1 MTPPDDQVRSLGP
14 ERSVPEVVACVRAHL
29 LRRAVMAAGLWS
41 IAALGVVLA
50 VAWLAAGPEGWSQGS
65 PGPLLLDL
73 GLAVLALV
81 LAVRLGRGDRGWLA
95 EHRVARAME
104 DSAGLAR
111 GTVRGALQLTRE
123 VPAGVSRSLAELAQ
137 RTVAVRLSLPPEQLA
152 GPLDT
157 GARGW
162 VRRGAVAVAL
172 VAPMVVLLGVSSP
185 NRSRDAWA
193 GLGRPLHTLS
203 RATLPPL
210 QISPG
215 DVEVLRG
222 SAVNVMVRAP
232 GRSEV
237 TLRWRAE
244 GEVAQTETLATEGGE
259 AQFLFPAVGAA
270 TEYSAFAPDGTAT
283 QGYRIV
289 PVDPLIVRELT
300 LELVFPP
307 HTGRALEA
315 YDRDP
320 PPLTMPIGTR
330 VTIAGRATGPLQAA
344 ELEREE
350 DGLRVPLETEGSAFG
365 GRWAPRGGGTY
376 TWRLRDSNGMGAE
389 LVPNPLELTIT
400 PDSAPQVRF
409 AFPAVDTVLP
419 LTLRQ
424 PLVLE
429 LRDDYGVSALELV
442 AYRVTVEGLRLPP
455 ILQRTELGGTRAAL
469 VRPVMDLREWGLLPG
484 DTVRYFAR
492 VLDNAPRPSL
502 AETREYA
509 LHMPQVA
516 ELRRD
521 AQKELEDMADRL
533 AELAGRSRRAGDESR
548 NLEREADARA
558 RQSAGPDVGTRA
570 AERDGSLAD
579 FEQRE
584 QLRQALERQH
594 EMSKE
599 ARAARAELESIA
611 EALREA
617 GASDP
622 QLQKDLSELG
632 QLLREATSP
641 ELFEQLQEMADG
653 LAQTDSRDARRTLEE
668 LAAEQ
673 ERFREQ
679 LQNSLERL
687 RRLAVERNFR
697 AAAEDALELGQRE
710 RALAD
715 ALREGGE
722 RAVRE
727 RQQAGLS
734 DEARGLQA
742 RLSELARSLAE
753 LDEEAARA
761 SVDEAGRHAETATS
775 AMELT
780 LRTLQQRN
788 ESASS
793 AELLERSNT
802 EAARQADRAGE
813 ALERT
818 ADQLER
824 AWQQMSSQRAAAL
837 QRALDRASQ
846 EALSLARR
854 QTALGRRMQG
864 SRAEDLTELRGDEAA
879 LLQGLRML
887 ADNIMLPAGG
897 PAPQLRDVSAALGE
911 ALGAVERTAEAL
923 VSARQAPPGPQVA
936 AEDAVHALNRL
947 AISAMMASQPAGD
960 GDDPSQGDVSQRIE
974 QLARQQSQVNN
985 RVSQILPMQLGDGAM
1000 GQQLDQLSYG
1010 QQRVASGLEYL
1021 ARHPDAENETLG
1033 SLEALAEEARQLAE
1047 RLAGGRLD
1055 PETRM
1060 RQDRLFHRLLDAGRM
1075 LENDEVSEERRSS
1088 APAAF
1093 ERGEV
1098 LPLEPGALDI
1108 LRYELPLPE
1117 HLQRLSPAERDLV
1130 LRYFDRLNMATG
1142 RPGLG
1147 SAGDPTGPGEAL
1159 AGGGPE

>member
-1 MTPPDDQVRSLGP
+1 MTPPEDQVRSSGP
-14 ERSVPEVVACVRAHL
+14 GRSVPEAVAQVRAHL
-29 LRRAVMAAGLWS
+29 LRRAALAAGLWS

-73 GLAVLALV
+73 GLAVVALA

-95 EHRVARAME
+95 EPRLARAME
-104 DSAGLAR
+104 DSAGLAC

-123 VPAGVSRSLAELAQ
+123 VPAGVSRSLAALAQ
-137 RTVAVRLSLPPEQLA
+137 RTVAVRLALPPERLA
-152 GPLDT
+152 GPLAA

-162 VRRGAVAVAL
+162 VRRGAVAVSL

-185 NRSRDAWA
+185 NRSRGAWA
-193 GLGRPLHTLS
+193 GLGRPLHTLA

-210 QISPG
+210 QVSPG
-215 DVEVLRG
+215 DAEVLRG
-222 SAVNVMVRAP
+222 SAVNVTVRAP

-244 GEVAQTETLATEGGE
+244 GEVVQTETLTTAGGE
-259 AQFLFPAVGAA
+259 ARFLFAAVGAA
-270 TEYSAFAPDGTAT
+270 TEYSVLAPDGAAT
-283 QGYRIV
+283 QSYRIV
-289 PVDPLIVRELT
+289 PVDPLIVSELT
-300 LELVFPP
+300 LELAFPP
-307 HTGRALEA
+307 HTGRGPEA

-320 PPLTMPIGTR
+320 PPLTVPVGTR
-330 VTIAGRATGPLQAA
+330 VTIAGRATRPLQAA
-344 ELEREE
+344 ELEREG
-350 DGLRVPLETEGSAFG
+350 DGLRVPLETEGSTFG

-376 TWRLRDSNGMGAE
+376 RWRLRDSNDVGAE
-389 LVPNPLELTIT
+389 LVPSPLELTLT
-400 PDSAPQVRF
+400 RDSAPEVRF

-442 AYRVTVEGLRLPP
+442 AYRVTVGGQRLPP
-455 ILQRTELGGTRAAL
+455 VLQRTELGGARAAL
-469 VRPVMDLREWGLLPG
+469 ARPVMDLREWGLLPG

-492 VLDNAPRPSL
+492 VLDNAPRPSS
-502 AETREYA
+502 AETREYS

-521 AQKELEDMADRL
+521 AQEELEDMADRL
-533 AELAGRSRRAGDESR
+533 AELAERARRAGDESR
-548 NLEREADARA
+548 NLEREADTRT

-570 AERDGSLAD
+570 GERDGSLAD
-579 FEQRE
+579 FERRE
-584 QLRQALERQH
+584 QLRQALERQQG
-594 EMSKE
+594 MSEE
-599 ARAARAELESIA
+599 AWAARAELESIA

-622 QLQKDLSELG
+622 QLQEDLRELG
-632 QLLREATSP
+632 QLLREVTSP

-653 LAQTDSRDARRTLEE
+653 LAETDSRDARRTLEE

-679 LQNSLERL
+679 LQNSLARL
-687 RRLAVERNFR
+687 RRLAVEQSFR
-697 AAAEDALELGQRE
+697 TAAADALELGQRE

-734 DEARGLQA
+734 DEVRSLQA
-742 RLSELARSLAE
+742 RLAELARSLAE

-761 SVDEAGRHAETATS
+761 SVDEAGRSAEAATS
-775 AMELT
+775 AMELAVRA
-780 LRTLQQRN
+780 LRRPSQG
-788 ESASS
+788 ASS
-793 AELLERSNT
+793 PELLERSST

-824 AWQQMSSQRAAAL
+824 AWQQMSSQRVAAL

-854 QTALGRRMQG
+854 QSALGRQMQG
-864 SRAEDLTELRGDEAA
+864 SRAEDLTALRGDEAA

-887 ADNIMLPAGG
+887 ADNIMLAAGG
-897 PAPQLRDVSAALGE
+897 PAPQLRDVVAALGE
-911 ALGAVERTAEAL
+911 ALGAVERTAQAL
-923 VSARQAPPGPQVA
+923 VSARQAPPGRQVA

-947 AISAMMASQPAGD
+947 AIIAMMASRPAGE
-960 GDDPSQGDVSQRIE
+960 GDDPGQGDVSQRIE
-974 QLARQQSQVNN
+974 QLAQQQSQVNN
-985 RVSQILPMQLGDGAM
+985 RVSQILPMQLGDGALE
-1000 GQQLDQLSYG
+1000 QQLDQLSDG
-1010 QQRVASGLEYL
+1010 QQQVASGLEDL

-1033 SLEALAEEARQLAE
+1033 SLEALAEEARQLVE
-1047 RLAGGRLD
+1047 RLSGGRLD
-1055 PETRM
+1055 PETRT
-1060 RQDRLFHRLLDAGRM
+1060 RQERLFHRLLDAGRM

-1093 ERGEV
+1093 ERGEL
-1098 LPLEPGALDI
+1098 LPLEPGALGV

-1130 LRYFDRLNMATG
+1130 LRYFDRLNMGTE
-1142 RPGLG
+1142 RPGPG
-1147 SAGDPTGPGEAL
+1147 SVGDPTGPGEAPE
-1159 AGGGPE
+1159 GGGLQ